1 MDYSKTPA
9 KTKLLGS
16 SSISN
21 VRVVLRVRP
30 FLPREI
36 SDESGDGRSCVSIIA
51 GDEGD
56 ISEVAVYLKDPDS
69 W

>member
-9 KTKLLGS
+9 KTKLLDS

-36 SDESGDGRSCVSIIA
+36 SDESGDARSCVSIIV